1 MLRSLGCVF
10 GLVAFWTSEAKEAPA
25 FTRFVLLFAPAG
37 LWAVVGNRR
46 WKYTRSASPRECF
59 AGGFRRSGVGVEL
72 GREIG
77 EEEVSAVWM
86 PFRGKRMGR
95 WFRYETIRG

>member
-46 WKYTRSASPRECF
+46 WKYTM
-59 AGGFRRSGVGVEL
+59 VGV
-72 GREIG
+72 
-77 EEEVSAVWM
+77 AA
-86 PFRGKRMGR
+86 
-95 WFRYETIRG
+95 

>member
-46 WKYTRSASPRECF
+46 WKYTT
-59 AGGFRRSGVGVEL
+59 VGV
-72 GREIG
+72 
-77 EEEVSAVWM
+77 AA
-86 PFRGKRMGR
+86 
-95 WFRYETIRG
+95 